1 MHNATLGTSLGTS
14 AKAAQVLAGILAVSS
29 PASASEFPRSLEL
42 YARPVQKATS
52 RIPFDLMASNATSIF
67 ADEEQY
73 CDAAYTDVVEPTVQL
88 ERLTT
93 QHEKLIGEIRSWSL
107 FGADWDGEGALAP
120 SAQSIKDAVSFTRL
134 LSDTSLPESML
145 LASGHVALYKN
156 ENGLYADIEFLG
168 DGRIAYF
175 IKRNGDKHKG
185 VLTFDSQK
193 MPAVFSALLS
203 A

>member
-1 MHNATLGTSLGTS
+1 
-14 AKAAQVLAGILAVSS
+14 
-29 PASASEFPRSLEL
+29 
-42 YARPVQKATS
+42 
-52 RIPFDLMASNATSIF
+52 
-67 ADEEQY
+67 
-73 CDAAYTDVVEPTVQL
+73 
-88 ERLTT
+88 
-93 QHEKLIGEIRSWSL
+93 
-107 FGADWDGEGALAP
+107 
-120 SAQSIKDAVSFTRL
+120 
-134 LSDTSLPESML
+134 ML

>member
-1 MHNATLGTSLGTS
+1 MHNATLGTS

-29 PASASEFPRSLEL
+29 PVSACEFPKSLEL

-52 RIPFDLMASNATSIF
+52 HIPFALPTSNATSIF
-67 ADEEQY
+67 AGQGQY
-73 CDAAYTDVVEPTVQL
+73 SDAAYVDAAESTVPL

-107 FGADWDGEGALAP
+107 LSADWDGEGALAP
-120 SAQSIKDAVSFTRL
+120 SAQSIKESVSFSRL
-134 LSDTSLPESML
+134 LSDVSLPEPML
-145 LASGHVALYKN
+145 LASGHVSLYKN
-156 ENGLYADIEFLG
+156 DSDLYADIEFLG

-193 MPAVFSALLS
+193 MPAVFSALL
-203 A
+203 AA